1 MLVLDS
7 SRVVLVSIALVEVV
21 GSTKEVVV
29 VVELGGGGGGVVVGL
44 SRSVVD

>member
-7 SRVVLVSIALVEVV
+7 SRVVLVSISLVRVV
-21 GSTKEVVV
+21 VSTKEVRVI
-29 VVELGGGGGGVVVGL
+29 VELEGGGGGVVVEL